1 MITTEIKQKIMSA
14 VISNRVNYPSDAK
27 HAASLGI
34 SSSVY
39 SMLRNGQMERTLSD
53 ANWITIARR
62 LGVSLRN
69 EIEWKAARTETFEYI
84 SAQLELCQQ
93 SGLSGILCDIPN
105 IGKTF
110 TAKHYVKSHKNAVY
124 IDCSQVKTKLKLV
137 RKIAGEFGISS
148 NGRYSDVYDD
158 LVYYLRSIDCPL
170 IVLDEA
176 GDLQYEAFLEL
187 KALWNATERCCAW
200 YMMGA
205 DGLKAKI
212 NRAIECK
219 KVGYTEMLS
228 RYGDRYSKVT
238 PDDGKDRERF
248 LKDQARVVAKVNAP
262 AGTDIATL
270 VRKTNGGLRRVYT
283 EIEKIR
289 MSAAPQQMEQAPLR
303 SVCTT
308 TEKLK
313 MA

>member
-1 MITTEIKQKIMSA
+1 MITSEQKQRILEA
-14 VISNRVNYPSDAK
+14 IVANRANYPSDAK

-34 SSSVY
+34 STSVY
-39 SMLRNGQMERTLSD
+39 SAIKNGQTDKALSE

-62 LGVSLRN
+62 LGVNLRGGM
-69 EIEWKAARTETFEYI
+69 EWKAAKTATFDFI
-84 SAQLELCQQ
+84 TIQLEACQQ
-93 SGLSGILCDIPN
+93 SGLSAILCDIPN

-110 TAKHYVKSHKNAVY
+110 TARYYVKGHRNAIYV
-124 IDCSQVKTKLKLV
+124 DCSQVKTKLKLV
-137 RKIAGEFGISS
+137 RKIATEFGVSG
-148 NGRYSDVYDD
+148 NGRYSDVYED
-158 LVYYLRSIDCPL
+158 LVYYLRSIETPL
-170 IVLDEA
+170 IILDEA

-212 NRAIECK
+212 NRNIDCQ
-219 KVGYTEMLS
+219 KVGFTEMLS
-228 RYGDRYSKVT
+228 RYGDRFSKVT
-238 PDDGKDRERF
+238 PDDGKEREKF
-248 LKDQARVVAKVNAP
+248 LRDQAAAVAKVNAP

-289 MSAAPQQMEQAPLR
+289 MSATPQQIEQASLR